1 MLGLHCCAATE
12 LCCVSSP
19 VDTALRASLAR
30 RCDTACSC
38 RSGCSSPNRA
48 IPSTRRERTNRCTRS
63 GTFQR
68 RLEKKHRCINRS
80 LTKPECVFV
89 YLPTCPVSSVVE
101 VNAEGPWLVLPLP
114 RRRGTV
120 LVVGVGVVVVNIPE
134 GDRTRVTTRG
144 SDFPKS
150 HVKLF

>member
-1 MLGLHCCAATE
+1 MNH
-12 LCCVSSP
+12 
-19 VDTALRASLAR
+19 
-30 RCDTACSC
+30 
-38 RSGCSSPNRA
+38 
-48 IPSTRRERTNRCTRS
+48 CTRS

-89 YLPTCPVSSVVE
+89 HLPTCPVSSVVE

-120 LVVGVGVVVVNIPE
+120 LVVGVGVVVVNIPD

-144 SDFPKS
+144 LDFVSQVSCK
-150 HVKLF
+150 VILIVLLIALW